1 MNESFIPIAQEM
13 LEKQKN
19 DLINKMQRLKS
30 QNASLSSQL
39 ESAQLLLTDTERR
52 LNDAR
57 LYVAEVRNKAEKTAP
72 PRKALRALSGIC
84 LPHQRVRSFRQAE
97 IIV

>member
-1 MNESFIPIAQEM
+1 MNENFIPIAQEM

-52 LNDAR
+52 
-57 LYVAEVRNKAEKTAP
+57 
-72 PRKALRALSGIC
+72 
-84 LPHQRVRSFRQAE
+84 RVRGFRQAE